1 MCTSCR
7 SRQELSNEYLVFIC
21 KKSASVQP
29 RTSLSKWGGRVLDIR
44 NAKLEPIYSH
54 QGFDPPPPTEANGDP
69 PGAIGAPPMEG
80 EAPRGVFPVPMAAR
94 ALCVAPSS
102 TSSRFSERQLQTAPS
117 QLYQNEIQQ
126 KESAFSNSVLQL

>member
-1 MCTSCR
+1 MGVGMVALATLL
-7 SRQELSNEYLVFIC
+7 QEENLLGV
-21 KKSASVQP
+21 P
-29 RTSLSKWGGRVLDIR
+29 RNV
-44 NAKLEPIYSH
+44 KLEPIYSH
-54 QGFDPPPPTEANGDP
+54 QGFDAPPPTEASGDP

-126 KESAFSNSVLQL
+126 KESAFSSSVLQKIIDIRA